1 MSACDTYAFFNEDR
15 RCLYV
20 GMTADWTGR
29 LAAHK
34 RAAWWPDV
42 ATWQRETYGDR
53 TEARAAELRLIRTLE
68 PIHNVRASRKPRPV
82 RTDEPAHPELIAE
95 IERYCA
101 ANGISETAFGMA
113 ATGDLSLVADLR
125 KGRECR
131 RATLRR
137 IDDCLR
143 PSQAVSA

>member
-1 MSACDTYAFFNEDR
+1 MTACCVYAFFAEDE

-20 GMTADWTGR
+20 GMTSNWTQR
-29 LAAHK
+29 ISRH
-34 RAAWWPDV
+34 RHAAWWPEYARV
-42 ATWQRETYGDR
+42 TRTAQMTRED
-53 TEARAAELRLIRTLE
+53 ARAEELRLIEELK
-68 PIHNVRASRKPRPV
+68 PVHNLRASRKPRPV
-82 RTDEPAHPELIAE
+82 RNAEPAHPELIAE
-95 IERYCA
+95 IERYCE
-101 ANGISETAFGMA
+101 ANGVSETAFGMA

-143 PSQAVSA
+143 HSQAVSA